1 MVVRDVF
8 DGHFEEFEAVKGVE
22 WSLLR
27 DLFEG
32 SEYPAVGL
40 FPFFAVKVPFL
51 QLEQDT
57 SYLFRLELY
66 QLRIQ
71 QFRRPLQIL
80 HQLF

>member
-8 DGHFEEFEAVKGVE
+8 DGHFEEFEAVEGVE

-40 FPFFAVKVPFL
+40 FPVFPVKVPFL
-51 QLEQDT
+51 QFEQDA

-66 QLRIQ
+66 QLRKQ
-71 QFRRPLQIL
+71 QLRRPLQVL
-80 HQLF
+80 HQLS